1 MKPIFTKDDSKL
13 ATMYFLGQTTDAER
27 DKIEDRFFID
37 EDYSYFLDETER
49 DLIDN
54 YVKGNLSEVDRK
66 RFEQNYLVS
75 DEREEKLKF
84 SILFNERSKAVES
97 SPVVSSQTI
106 TKSSW
111 FDFLKMPRV
120 VFAGALGVLLLF
132 LVLIGILLNRNKT
145 PEFARNDANIEN
157 KVPDKTQTPPVQPIE
172 NNSSNS
178 GNNTSGNTS
187 TNLNISIQNKNSS
200 VKKPDNVNQT
210 NRNPE
215 AANEKPTNENKNIKP
230 VQPTFASILLLP
242 LSRSSEK
249 PTVNINSST
258 KGLKLTIV
266 CDNAQDFQTFK
277 IEIINPSGEIVSQQT
292 IKNVSSK
299 PSKSFSIMLPAEKI
313 SNGQF
318 EVNLSAIDKDN
329 PPKIL
334 NFYEFNIIKK

>member
-178 GNNTSGNTS
+178 GITHRE
-187 TNLNISIQNKNSS
+187 I
-200 VKKPDNVNQT
+200 P
-210 NRNPE
+210 R
-215 AANEKPTNENKNIKP
+215 
-230 VQPTFASILLLP
+230 
-242 LSRSSEK
+242 
-249 PTVNINSST
+249 
-258 KGLKLTIV
+258 LT
-266 CDNAQDFQTFK
+266 
-277 IEIINPSGEIVSQQT
+277 
-292 IKNVSSK
+292 
-299 PSKSFSIMLPAEKI
+299 
-313 SNGQF
+313 
-318 EVNLSAIDKDN
+318 
-329 PPKIL
+329 
-334 NFYEFNIIKK
+334 

>member
-1 MKPIFTKDDSKL
+1 M
-13 ATMYFLGQTTDAER
+13 ATMYFLGQTNDAER
-27 DKIEDRFFID
+27 EKIEDRFFID
-37 EDYSYFLDETER
+37 EDYSYFLDQTER

-75 DEREEKLKF
+75 EERKEKLKF
-84 SILFNERSKAVES
+84 SILLNERSKAVETI
-97 SPVVSSQTI
+97 PLISSQTV
-106 TKSSW
+106 TKSNW

-120 VFAGALGVLLLF
+120 VFAGALGILLLC
-132 LVLIGILLNRNKT
+132 LLLIGILLNRDKT

-157 KVPDKTQTPPVQPIE
+157 KAPDKTQTPPVHPVE

-178 GNNTSGNTS
+178 GNNSAVNTTPNTDS
-187 TNLNISIQNKNSS
+187 SIQNKNSS
-200 VKKPDNVNQT
+200 VKKPENVNPT

-230 VQPTFASILLLP
+230 LQPSFASLLLLP
-242 LSRSSEK
+242 ATRSSEK
-249 PTVNINSST
+249 PTVNVNSST
-258 KGLKLTIV
+258 KGIKLTIV
-266 CDNAQDFQTFK
+266 CDNVQGFQTFK
-277 IEIINPSGEIVSQQT
+277 IQIINPSGEIVSQQT
-292 IKNVSSK
+292 IKNTSPKS
-299 PSKSFSIMLPAEKI
+299 SKSFSITLPAEKI

-329 PPKIL
+329 PPKSL